1 MRLLH
6 HISYH
11 IVTIFVLAGN
21 ASAFVPH
28 SPSCAASDAAAARV
42 GASVFVGGEY
52 SSTALFR
59 GAKNAKKQME
69 LAKKMAMAKKQKQRA
84 AEEAEGDGS
93 SGSPSA
99 ASSASSSAGMSDDE
113 IKAEN
118 DRKRFDELLN
128 SERATAMFEFNSESG
143 YLTREQEEEAA
154 TAGASRGR
162 VDRLFELD
170 SAPTT
175 PFEDIVNI
183 HTENALGESGA
194 KNLVPWLHKNTA
206 RHKDYL
212 VVITDPRE
220 KSNELRQTMASLCK
234 SLPKPIL
241 SKTIIINADAPP
253 ENRRWLK
260 KNKLEEDATIFSD
273 EKREWMRE
281 YTALGEKRWSMTCFV
296 LGDGKIQKLVRELDQ
311 DLAPTV
317 VRNAVKS
324 LDF

>member
-1 MRLLH
+1 MRM
-6 HISYH
+6 YH
-11 IVTIFVLAGN
+11 IAFAVALGWDGGLGN
-21 ASAFVPH
+21 ASAFAPH
-28 SPSCAASDAAAARV
+28 SEAHAPSRV
-42 GASVFVGGEY
+42 GTRSGGSLVGGEY

-69 LAKKMAMAKKQKQRA
+69 LAKKMALAKQQKQRA
-84 AEEAEGDGS
+84 AEDAEGGGASDGQS
-93 SGSPSA
+93 ASA
-99 ASSASSSAGMSDDE
+99 ASSASVGMSDDE

-128 SERATAMFEFNSESG
+128 SERATAMFGFNTESG

-162 VDRLFELD
+162 VDRLFEMD
-170 SAPTT
+170 SAPPT

-183 HTENALGESGA
+183 RTENALGESGA

-220 KSNELRQTMASLCK
+220 KSSELRQAITAVCK

-260 KNKLEEDATIFSD
+260 KNKLEEDVTIFSD

-281 YTALGEKRWSMTCFV
+281 YTALGETRWSMTMFI
-296 LGDGKIQKLVRELDQ
+296 LGDGKIQKLVREFDQ

>member
-1 MRLLH
+1 M
-6 HISYH
+6 YH
-11 IVTIFVLAGN
+11 IAFAVALGWDGGLGN
-21 ASAFVPH
+21 ASAFAPH
-28 SPSCAASDAAAARV
+28 SEAHAPPRV
-42 GASVFVGGEY
+42 VSGSLVGGEY

-69 LAKKMAMAKKQKQRA
+69 LAKKMALAKQQKQRA
-84 AEEAEGDGS
+84 AEDVEGGGAFDGQS
-93 SGSPSA
+93 ASA
-99 ASSASSSAGMSDDE
+99 ASSASADSMSDDE

-118 DRKRFDELLN
+118 DRRRFDELLN
-128 SERATAMFEFNSESG
+128 SERATAMFGFNTESG

-162 VDRLFELD
+162 VDRLFEMD
-170 SAPTT
+170 NAPST

-183 HTENALGESGA
+183 RTENALGESGA

-220 KSNELRQTMASLCK
+220 KSSELRQAITSVCK

-241 SKTIIINADAPP
+241 SKTIFINADAPP

-260 KNKLEEDATIFSD
+260 KNKLEEDVTIFSD

-281 YTALGEKRWSMTCFV
+281 YTALGEKRWSMTMFV
-296 LGDGKIQKLVRELDQ
+296 LGDGKIQKLVRELDH

-324 LDF
+324 LDL

>member
-1 MRLLH
+1 M
-6 HISYH
+6 YH
-11 IVTIFVLAGN
+11 IAFAVALGWGDGLEN
-21 ASAFVPH
+21 ASAFAPH
-28 SPSCAASDAAAARV
+28 SEEAHHAPPRV
-42 GASVFVGGEY
+42 GTRRGGSLVGGEY

-59 GAKNAKKQME
+59 GGKNAKKQME
-69 LAKKMAMAKKQKQRA
+69 LAKKMALAKQQKQRT
-84 AEEAEGDGS
+84 AEDAEGGGATDGQS
-93 SGSPSA
+93 ASA
-99 ASSASSSAGMSDDE
+99 ASSASAGSMSDDE

-128 SERATAMFEFNSESG
+128 SERATAMFGFNTESG

-162 VDRLFELD
+162 VDRLFEMD
-170 SAPTT
+170 SAPST

-183 HTENALGESGA
+183 RTENALGESGA

-220 KSNELRQTMASLCK
+220 KSSELRQAITAVCK

-260 KNKLEEDATIFSD
+260 KNKLEEDVTIFSD

-281 YTALGEKRWSMTCFV
+281 YTALGETRWSMTFYI
-296 LGDGKIQKLVRELDQ
+296 LGDGKIQKLVREFDH

-317 VRNAVKS
+317 VKNAVKS
-324 LDF
+324 LDL

>member
-1 MRLLH
+1 MRM
-6 HISYH
+6 YH
-11 IVTIFVLAGN
+11 IAFAVALGWDGGLGN
-21 ASAFVPH
+21 ASAFAPH
-28 SPSCAASDAAAARV
+28 SEAHAPPRV
-42 GASVFVGGEY
+42 GTRSGGSLVGGEY

-69 LAKKMAMAKKQKQRA
+69 LAKKMALAKQQKQRA
-84 AEEAEGDGS
+84 AEDAEGGGASDGQS
-93 SGSPSA
+93 ASA
-99 ASSASSSAGMSDDE
+99 ASSASVGMSDDE

-128 SERATAMFEFNSESG
+128 SERATAMFGFNTESG

-162 VDRLFELD
+162 VDRLFEMD
-170 SAPTT
+170 SAPPT

-183 HTENALGESGA
+183 RTENALGESGA

-220 KSNELRQTMASLCK
+220 KSSELRQAITSVCK

-260 KNKLEEDATIFSD
+260 KNKLEEDVTIFSD

-281 YTALGEKRWSMTCFV
+281 YTALGETRWSMTMFI
-296 LGDGKIQKLVRELDQ
+296 LGDGKIQKLVREFDQ

>member
-1 MRLLH
+1 M
-6 HISYH
+6 
-11 IVTIFVLAGN
+11 LAFAVALGWGDGLGN
-21 ASAFVPH
+21 VSAFAPH
-28 SPSCAASDAAAARV
+28 SEAHAPPRV
-42 GASVFVGGEY
+42 GTARRGGSLVGGEY

-59 GAKNAKKQME
+59 GAKKANKQME
-69 LAKKMAMAKKQKQRA
+69 LAKKMALAKQQKQRD
-84 AEEAEGDGS
+84 AEDAEGGGATDGQS
-93 SGSPSA
+93 ASA
-99 ASSASSSAGMSDDE
+99 ASSASAGSMSDDE

-128 SERATAMFEFNSESG
+128 SERSTAMFGFNTESG

-162 VDRLFELD
+162 VDRLFEMD
-170 SAPTT
+170 SAPST

-183 HTENALGESGA
+183 RTENALGESGA

-206 RHKDYL
+206 RNKDYL

-220 KSNELRQTMASLCK
+220 KSSELRQAITEVCK

-260 KNKLEEDATIFSD
+260 KNKLEEDVTIFSD

-281 YTALGEKRWSMTCFV
+281 YTALGETRWSMTLFI
-296 LGDGKIQKLVRELDQ
+296 LGDGKIQKLVREFDH

-324 LDF
+324 LDL

>member
-1 MRLLH
+1 MRTH
-6 HISYH
+6 HI
-11 IVTIFVLAGN
+11 VATATLGGLN

-28 SPSCAASDAAAARV
+28 SPRPASKV
-42 GASVFVGGEY
+42 TSEFVGGEY

-59 GAKNAKKQME
+59 GAKNAQKQME
-69 LAKKMAMAKKQKQRA
+69 LAKKMALAKQQKQRA
-84 AEEAEGDGS
+84 SDQAEGG
-93 SGSPSA
+93 GAGLPGGGSA
-99 ASSASSSAGMSDDE
+99 AVSDDE

-128 SERATAMFEFNSESG
+128 SERATAMFEFNTESG

-170 SAPTT
+170 SAPAR
-175 PFEDIVNI
+175 PFEDVVNI

-220 KSNELRQTMASLCK
+220 KSSELRQTVKSLCK

-260 KNKLEEDATIFSD
+260 KNKLEGDATIFSD

-281 YTALGEKRWSMTCFV
+281 YTALGEKRWSLTMFV
-296 LGDGKIQKLVRELDQ
+296 LCDGKIQKLVRELDQ

>member
-1 MRLLH
+1 MRM
-6 HISYH
+6 YH
-11 IVTIFVLAGN
+11 IAFAVALGWDGGLGN
-21 ASAFVPH
+21 ASAFAPH
-28 SPSCAASDAAAARV
+28 SEAHAPPRV
-42 GASVFVGGEY
+42 GTRSGGSLVGGEY

-69 LAKKMAMAKKQKQRA
+69 LAKKMALAKQQKQRA
-84 AEEAEGDGS
+84 AEDAEGGGASDGQS
-93 SGSPSA
+93 ASA
-99 ASSASSSAGMSDDE
+99 ASSASVGMSDDE

-128 SERATAMFEFNSESG
+128 SERATAMFGFNTESG

-162 VDRLFELD
+162 VDRLFEMD
-170 SAPTT
+170 SAPPT

-183 HTENALGESGA
+183 RTENALGESGA

-220 KSNELRQTMASLCK
+220 KSSELRQAITAVCK

-260 KNKLEEDATIFSD
+260 KNKLEEDVTIFSD

-281 YTALGEKRWSMTCFV
+281 YTALGEKRWSMTLFI
-296 LGDGKIQKLVRELDQ
+296 LGDGKIQKLVREFDH

>member
-6 HISYH
+6 Q
-11 IVTIFVLAGN
+11 IVTAFVLVGN

-28 SPSCAASDAAAARV
+28 SPCPASDAASRV
-42 GASVFVGGEY
+42 ASVFVGGEY

-59 GAKNAKKQME
+59 GSKNAKKQME
-69 LAKKMAMAKKQKQRA
+69 LAKKMALAKQQKQRA
-84 AEEAEGDGS
+84 AEEAEGVGS
-93 SGSPSA
+93 SDCESAASPSA
-99 ASSASSSAGMSDDE
+99 SAGMSDDE

-154 TAGASRGR
+154 TAGSSRGR

-220 KSNELRQTMASLCK
+220 KSSELRQTITSLCK

-260 KNKLEEDATIFSD
+260 KNKLEDDATVFSD

>member
-1 MRLLH
+1 MRM
-6 HISYH
+6 YH
-11 IVTIFVLAGN
+11 IAFAVALGWDGGLGN
-21 ASAFVPH
+21 ASAFAPH
-28 SPSCAASDAAAARV
+28 SEAHAPPRV
-42 GASVFVGGEY
+42 GTRSGGSLVGGEY

-69 LAKKMAMAKKQKQRA
+69 LAKKMALAKQQKQRA
-84 AEEAEGDGS
+84 AEDAEGGGASDGQS
-93 SGSPSA
+93 ASA
-99 ASSASSSAGMSDDE
+99 ASSASVGMSDDE

-128 SERATAMFEFNSESG
+128 SERATAMFGFNTESG

-162 VDRLFELD
+162 VDRLFEMD
-170 SAPTT
+170 SAPPT

-183 HTENALGESGA
+183 RTENALGESGA

-220 KSNELRQTMASLCK
+220 KSSELRQAITAVCK

-260 KNKLEEDATIFSD
+260 KNKLEEDVTIFSD

-281 YTALGEKRWSMTCFV
+281 YTALGETRWSMTMFI
-296 LGDGKIQKLVRELDQ
+296 LGDGKIQKLVREFDQ

>member
-1 MRLLH
+1 MH
-6 HISYH
+6 HI
-11 IVTIFVLAGN
+11 VFAVALGWDGGLGN
-21 ASAFVPH
+21 ASAFAPH
-28 SPSCAASDAAAARV
+28 SESHAPPRV
-42 GASVFVGGEY
+42 GSGSLVGGEY

-69 LAKKMAMAKKQKQRA
+69 LAKKMALAKQQKQRA
-84 AEEAEGDGS
+84 AEDAEGGGAFDGQS
-93 SGSPSA
+93 ASA
-99 ASSASSSAGMSDDE
+99 ASSASADSMSDDE

-118 DRKRFDELLN
+118 DRRRFDELLN
-128 SERATAMFEFNSESG
+128 SERATAMFGFNTESG

-154 TAGASRGR
+154 TAGAARGR
-162 VDRLFELD
+162 VDRLFEMD
-170 SAPTT
+170 SAPST

-183 HTENALGESGA
+183 RTENALGESGA

-220 KSNELRQTMASLCK
+220 KSSELRQAITSVCK

-260 KNKLEEDATIFSD
+260 KNKLEEDVTIFSD

-281 YTALGEKRWSMTCFV
+281 YTALGEKRWSMTLFV
-296 LGDGKIQKLVRELDQ
+296 LGDGKIQKLVRELDH

>member
-1 MRLLH
+1 MRM
-6 HISYH
+6 YH
-11 IVTIFVLAGN
+11 IAFAVALGWDGGLGN
-21 ASAFVPH
+21 ASAFAPH
-28 SPSCAASDAAAARV
+28 SEAHAPPRV
-42 GASVFVGGEY
+42 GTRSGGSLVGGEY

-69 LAKKMAMAKKQKQRA
+69 LAKKMALAKQQKQRA
-84 AEEAEGDGS
+84 AEDAEGGGASDGQS
-93 SGSPSA
+93 ASA
-99 ASSASSSAGMSDDE
+99 ASSASVGMSDDE

-128 SERATAMFEFNSESG
+128 SERATAMFGFNTESG

-162 VDRLFELD
+162 VDRLFEMD
-170 SAPTT
+170 SAPPT

-183 HTENALGESGA
+183 RTENALGESGA

-220 KSNELRQTMASLCK
+220 KSSELRQAITAVCK

-260 KNKLEEDATIFSD
+260 KNKLEEDVTIFSD

-281 YTALGEKRWSMTCFV
+281 YTALGETRWSMTMFI
-296 LGDGKIQKLVRELDQ
+296 LGDGKIQKLVREFDH